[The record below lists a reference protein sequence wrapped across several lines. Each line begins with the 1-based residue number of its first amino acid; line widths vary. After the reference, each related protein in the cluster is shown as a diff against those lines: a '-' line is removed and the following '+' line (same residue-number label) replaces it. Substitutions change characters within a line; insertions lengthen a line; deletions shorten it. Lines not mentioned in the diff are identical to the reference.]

1 MPFRQF
7 YIFRLY
13 CVISLAN
20 FRLCRTTGSPH
31 IRLEQTTF
39 IGRVLCFVSANFY
52 YARGTR
58 GLLVRGLEP
67 KLRNRS
73 EPARRSNIVTC
84 HFIIFGGRSDPP
96 RIYESQTSK
105 ISVTADRTFRARE
118 K

>member
-1 MPFRQF
+1 MFIEF
-7 YIFRLY
+7 VFKL
-13 CVISLAN
+13 VSGS
-20 FRLCRTTGSPH
+20 TGSPH

-73 EPARRSNIVTC
+73 EPARRSNIVT
-84 HFIIFGGRSDPP
+84 RD
-96 RIYESQTSK
+96 ET
-105 ISVTADRTFRARE
+105 
-118 K
+118 